1 MDDTIGIKLPTGMVS
16 AKCVSIVRR
25 HTPLSISEIRD
36 AAENDRYI
44 MVFDGALEEGPR
56 KIVALYDELHASGVQ
71 VRAFD
76 FDEPCD
82 IEIIRNMVELYRGI
96 YGDKE

>member
-25 HTPLSISEIRD
+25 HTPLSISEIRE
-36 AAENDRYI
+36 AAESDDYI

-56 KIVALYDELHASGVQ
+56 KIVALYDELHANGIQ
-71 VRAFD
+71 ARAFD
-76 FDEPCD
+76 FDESCD
-82 IEIIRNMVELYRGI
+82 IEIIRNMTELYRDI
-96 YGDKE
+96 YGSDE